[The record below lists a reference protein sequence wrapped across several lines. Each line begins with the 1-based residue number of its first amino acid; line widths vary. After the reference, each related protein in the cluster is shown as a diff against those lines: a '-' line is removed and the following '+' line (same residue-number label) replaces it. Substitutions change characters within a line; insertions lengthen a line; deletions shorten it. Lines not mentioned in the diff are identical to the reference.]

1 MRQRILLITKNYPP
15 QIGGIEKYA
24 FDLYNKLVQDWNEVK
39 IIAAWPRREKLL
51 AQKTILSRF
60 IYLISEFFR
69 LSEFLFRCF
78 TEGFWWLRK
87 KTNHNKTIIW
97 SADASIGIIGLL
109 LKTLSNKNFL
119 TRFTCHGRDV
129 AWDKYFYQKLL
140 EYSLQNTDEVYAV
153 SQKIKDII
161 LKLWISESKI
171 TVQEHSLTNLHFPD
185 PWIFNKK
192 ALLEKYSIPTDRVL
206 LFSIGRF
213 VEKKWFHWFVAEV
226 LPFLLPK
233 FFYVLAGDG
242 PFGEKIK
249 KIIQEKW
256 LTNIIL
262 TWSVIDPIEKARLYS
277 SMHYFIMPNIPVQ
290 WDCEGYGIVLLEAQF
305 YWLSI
310 IASKADGIGP
320 DRTGENSQLL
330 EPTNSQLWANTI
342 NKIWT

>member
-24 FDLYNKLVQDWNEVK
+24 FDLYNQLVKEWEEVK
-39 IIAAWPRREKLL
+39 LIAAWPRREKLL

-69 LSEFLFRCF
+69 LSSFLFRCF
-78 TEGFWWLRK
+78 TAGFWWLRK
-87 KTNHNKTIIW
+87 KKACNKTLIW
-97 SADASIGIIGLL
+97 SADASIGVIGIL
-109 LKTLSNKNFL
+109 LKNIFN
-119 TRFTCHGRDV
+119 RDCVCRVTCHGRDV
-129 AWDKYFYQKLL
+129 AWNKYFYQKLL
-140 EYSLQNTDEVYAV
+140 KYALQNTDEVYSV

-161 LKLWISESKI
+161 LKLWIPETKI

-192 ALLEKYSIPTDRVL
+192 ALLDKYSIPTDRVL

-226 LPFLLPK
+226 LPFLPAK

-262 TWSVIDPIEKARLYS
+262 IWSVIDPIEKARLYS
-277 SMHYFIMPNIPVQ
+277 SMNYFIMPNISVP

-305 YWLSI
+305 YWLPI
-310 IASKADGIGP
+310 LASKADGIGQS
-320 DRTGENSQLL
+320 RTGDNSQLL
-330 EPTNSQLWANTI
+330 EVANSQIWIKII
-342 NKIWT
+342 NSLKK